1 MKEITAVGRTIEEAV
16 DSGLKQIQLLK
27 EEVEITIV
35 DEGNKGFLG
44 LFGKRQAVVKLV
56 EKRDALKLATQYL
69 DKIVKSIDPKANIV
83 SKKETKKISFHIDGD
98 KTSLMIGKRGQ
109 TLYSLETLVQLVFN
123 RYSDQYH
130 HITIDIGDYRKKRQ
144 EALEQYAIKTANRVL
159 KTKRK
164 KKKGKHRWCLS
175 CGIVSLSSC
184 VCSFFLPP
192 PPPTLPPPGVNRAV
206 FSPGRAR
213 SPGEQV
219 GRLPAP
225 PLLSHFVGDVS
236 FAPLG
241 LLTLLTCQPLG
252 RASDRSIG
260 QPRQSRAQA
269 PLAHSLRGTEG
280 IWGWCP
286 PCVTNPAPLSAWH
299 PLCVPL
305 SSVAWGQAKVVEQW
319 PSPWPAPAHTHPM
332 PRGPEAVQ
340 ETSLAPGC
348 SACIRHLLGVF
359 LYTASLGSLAT
370 ACKVCC
376 AKSLQWCLSLL

>member
-1 MKEITAVGRTIEEAV
+1 MHLRISENVFFYI
-16 DSGLKQIQLLK
+16 
-27 EEVEITIV
+27 
-35 DEGNKGFLG
+35 
-44 LFGKRQAVVKLV
+44 
-56 EKRDALKLATQYL
+56 LKL
-69 DKIVKSIDPKANIV
+69 
-83 SKKETKKISFHIDGD
+83 
-98 KTSLMIGKRGQ
+98 
-109 TLYSLETLVQLVFN
+109 
-123 RYSDQYH
+123 
-130 HITIDIGDYRKKRQ
+130 TIIFYCEKYGLHY
-144 EALEQYAIKTANRVL
+144 IVL

-206 FSPGRAR
+206 FSPGKAR

-219 GRLPAP
+219 GSLPAP

-252 RASDRSIG
+252 RASDQSTG
-260 QPRQSRAQA
+260 QPRQSRARA

-286 PCVTNPAPLSAWH
+286 PCVTNPPPSAWH

-305 SSVAWGQAKVVEQW
+305 SSVAWGQAKGVGQW

-332 PRGPEAVQ
+332 PQGPG

-348 SACIRHLLGVF
+348 SACIRCLLGIF

-370 ACKVCC
+370 ACKVCR
-376 AKSLQWCLSLL
+376 AKSFQWCLSLL